1 LANVDFLKGSIKM
14 SAEDGAL
21 PQAYAAVI
29 PQSGVYIGP
38 SFVLVGAPKIL
49 GSLSSSW
56 HHMPFTRDESKLL
69 WDKSMEAMEIKVF
82 GDFEIP
88 TDAEEEVVEPELEQE
103 RHPPPSENK
112 DEQSTSLPE
121 TEIHQEEP
129 VMEGGER
136 QQDPSTEE
144 EEEEDVDSSDEDEEA
159 NEILNTYLGPGKYK
173 EAVLM

>member
-1 LANVDFLKGSIKM
+1 M

-88 TDAEEEVVEPELEQE
+88 TDVEEEEEVVEPELEAPE
-103 RHPPPSENK
+103 HPPPSETEDK
-112 DEQSTSLPE
+112 QSTSLPE

-136 QQDPSTEE
+136 QQDQSTE
-144 EEEEDVDSSDEDEEA
+144 EEEEDVDSSDEDEET